1 LRKAGI
7 AEEELQDYLGE
18 ANLFDLHP
26 DNGEA
31 ADWFL
36 LLQRRWLVSEMS
48 GTYLRLDDQAI
59 LAQMTIRGL
68 KKAQRDKLFME
79 LMLMESAALEI
90 LNKKKE

>member
-1 LRKAGI
+1 MRKAGI
-7 AEEELQDYLGE
+7 AEDELHDYLGE
-18 ANLFDLHP
+18 VELFDLHP
-26 DNGEA
+26 ENGEA

-48 GTYLRLDDQAI
+48 GVYLRFDDQAI
-59 LAQMTIRGL
+59 LAQMTIRGI

-90 LNKKKE
+90 LNKKKD